1 MVVNFKHSNLS
12 PLSLAC
18 CTYVDQKRVSCSPS
32 QVFSANW
39 TYLVETKPAL
49 DSPPCLHIKVL
60 RKFLGVV
67 LWYTPILAFR
77 LAEAEQ
83 LFVTLQYQFRQF
95 IIGDVVRRLYVVLW
109 LTIGKA

>member
-1 MVVNFKHSNLS
+1 M
-12 PLSLAC
+12 
-18 CTYVDQKRVSCSPS
+18 PS
-32 QVFSANW
+32 HQSTDKVFG
-39 TYLVETKPAL
+39 Y
-49 DSPPCLHIKVL
+49 
-60 RKFLGVV
+60 GVV

-83 LFVTLQYQFRQF
+83 LFVTLQYQFCQF